1 MFWTIETIA
10 SFQRVVNGNQEKKDL
25 ISPRADVPFS
35 WRLSEDIKLQGS
47 KMVMVGPPSWLESC
61 ANAVGSWLENPVRSR
76 WCCARPLLC
85 RCFGTGRATCTRTEV
100 GSVCQSYYLGFGAG
114 NAAEMTAELKED
126 EEPAADRVW
135 GTGGWELAGDGG
147 FTACVDG
154 RLSQQR
160 ASPHCWMLVCRVCCR
175 LLGTMSECFAY
186 SVITLCMLCLLLWLV
201 VGFGAHAD
209 SQQLG

>member
-76 WCCARPLLC
+76 WCCARPLLLWDRESHMHQDWGWFRLPVLLPWFWC
-85 RCFGTGRATCTRTEV
+85 WKCSRDDSRIEGRWRASSRQ
-100 GSVCQSYYLGFGAG
+100 GLRHRRLRAG
-114 NAAEMTAELKED
+114 
-126 EEPAADRVW
+126 
-135 GTGGWELAGDGG
+135 GGWR
-147 FTACVDG
+147 FH
-154 RLSQQR
+154 S
-160 ASPHCWMLVCRVCCR
+160 
-175 LLGTMSECFAY
+175 
-186 SVITLCMLCLLLWLV
+186 LCGW
-201 VGFGAHAD
+201 
-209 SQQLG
+209 